1 MFRLLPW
8 MAISLLTVFAV
19 PSLRAD
25 DTGADEQVLKRA
37 GFKSDA
43 GGLLALF
50 RKLSPNREDRQ
61 QLSRL
66 VQQLGADRF
75 DDREQA
81 SRLLVQW
88 QLPALVPLR
97 QALDHPD
104 PEIKRRAQT
113 CIEEIETGPGSA
125 LPMAAARLLALR
137 RPPTAIA
144 TLLDYLPHTTDT
156 AIHDVVCD
164 ALAGL
169 AVRPGSIDPALRA
182 ALNDPLAVR
191 RGAAAFAL
199 GRSADLAIRKAVAD
213 LLRNREAP
221 VRLRGPGSA
230 RRVGSPGGAGPH

>member
-8 MAISLLTVFAV
+8 MAISLLTVFAA

-43 GGLLALF
+43 AGLLALF

-81 SRLLVQW
+81 SRLLVGW

-104 PEIKRRAQT
+104 PEVKRRAQT

-125 LPMAAARLLALR
+125 AHGR
-137 RPPTAIA
+137 RPVAGAAHGRPRPLRPCSITCRTPPTRRFI
-144 TLLDYLPHTTDT
+144 
-156 AIHDVVCD
+156 DVVCD

-169 AVRPGSIDPALRA
+169 AVQTGGSVEPALRRA
-182 ALNDPLAVR
+182 
-191 RGAAAFAL
+191 
-199 GRSADLAIRKAVAD
+199 
-213 LLRNREAP
+213 
-221 VRLRGPGSA
+221 
-230 RRVGSPGGAGPH
+230 